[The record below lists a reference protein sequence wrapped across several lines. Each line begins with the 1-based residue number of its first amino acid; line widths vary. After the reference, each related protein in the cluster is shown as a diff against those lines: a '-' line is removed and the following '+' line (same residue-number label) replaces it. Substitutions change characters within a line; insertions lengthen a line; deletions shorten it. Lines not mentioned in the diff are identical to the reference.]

1 MAPKPAH
8 LTAANASRFQD
19 RSVVDLYHLRLPYP
33 PEVFDILL
41 DLITDEPCT
50 VLDAGAGTG
59 ELARRL
65 AERVDRV
72 DAVDVSAAMIARG
85 QALPGAD
92 QPRLRWIVG
101 PIEDVPLQPPYALIM
116 AGDSVHW
123 MDWDVVFPRFAEMCS
138 PPGFV
143 AIVHRAE
150 LSPPWQD
157 GVTRL
162 IQQYSTMRDYEP
174 FDLIEQLEQR
184 SLFRIVGRRE
194 TAPVTSRQSIADY
207 IASFHSRSS
216 LSRDHMPAADADAF
230 DQQLRT
236 LVQPWSADG
245 LLELRTVGGVVW
257 GRPQGGLASMQQM
270 VLDKVPPERS
280 LSEELARE
288 RREEAARE

>member
-101 PIEDVPLQPPYALIM
+101 PIEDVPL
-116 AGDSVHW
+116 
-123 MDWDVVFPRFAEMCS
+123 
-138 PPGFV
+138 
-143 AIVHRAE
+143 
-150 LSPPWQD
+150 
-157 GVTRL
+157 
-162 IQQYSTMRDYEP
+162 
-174 FDLIEQLEQR
+174 
-184 SLFRIVGRRE
+184 
-194 TAPVTSRQSIADY
+194 
-207 IASFHSRSS
+207 
-216 LSRDHMPAADADAF
+216 
-230 DQQLRT
+230 
-236 LVQPWSADG
+236 
-245 LLELRTVGGVVW
+245 
-257 GRPQGGLASMQQM
+257 
-270 VLDKVPPERS
+270 
-280 LSEELARE
+280 
-288 RREEAARE
+288 